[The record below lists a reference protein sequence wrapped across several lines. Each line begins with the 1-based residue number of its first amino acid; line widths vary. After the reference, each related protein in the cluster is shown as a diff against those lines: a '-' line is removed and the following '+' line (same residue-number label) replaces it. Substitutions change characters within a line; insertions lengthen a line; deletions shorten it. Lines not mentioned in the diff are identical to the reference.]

1 MVMSKSKLKRFIE
14 KYTLGG
20 EIKSVKW
27 SSDGKSLSTRFISGD
42 KSVVGSVLLD
52 KFSDIEPSDLGI
64 YNTPQFSAL
73 LGIMGDDVEFK
84 LTSSGDKFISIDMK
98 DTKFKTTAKYMLS
111 DLSVI
116 PTPPELRNLPSEFD
130 LDIKVDSNFINT
142 FIAGKGALADTES
155 FTIVTKNDKVELVIG
170 FSNVAS
176 NRVTIPVEVENY
188 VELEPIS
195 FNANIFANI
204 LNANKECQT
213 ASLKISKDGLSKI
226 NFNIDDYSSE
236 YYLVATQQVS

>member
-1 MVMSKSKLKRFIE
+1 MSKTKLKRFID
-14 KYTLGG
+14 KYSLGG

-27 SSDGKSLSTRFISGD
+27 TSNGNKLSTRFISGD
-42 KSVVGSVLLD
+42 KSVVGHVVLD
-52 KFSDIEPSDLGI
+52 KFDGIDPSDLGI

-73 LGIMGDDVEFK
+73 LGIMGDDIDFK
-84 LTSSGDKFISIDMK
+84 LTSSGDKFISVDME
-98 DTKFKTTAKYMLS
+98 DTKFKTKAKYMLS

-116 PTPPELRNLPSEFD
+116 PTPPELKNLPSEFD
-130 LDIKVDSNFINT
+130 LDIKVDANFINT

-155 FTIVTKNDKVELVIG
+155 FTIVTKNDRVDLVIG

-204 LNANKECQT
+204 LSANKECQT

-236 YYLVATQQVS
+236 YYLVASQQVN

>member
-1 MVMSKSKLKRFIE
+1 MNKSQLTNFIN

-20 EIKSVKW
+20 EIKSTKW
-27 SSDGKSLSTRFISGD
+27 VSNGDSLATRFISGD
-42 KSVVGSVLLD
+42 KSVVGHVVLD
-52 KFSDIEPSDLGI
+52 KFSGIDPSDLGI

-73 LGIMGDDVEFK
+73 LGIMGDDVDFK
-84 LTSSGDKFISIDMK
+84 LTSSGDKFISVDME
-98 DTKFKTTAKYMLS
+98 DTKFKTKAKYMLS

-116 PTPPELRNLPSEFD
+116 PTPPELKNLPSEFD

-155 FTIVTKNDKVELVIG
+155 FTIVTKNDRVDLVIG

-204 LNANKECQT
+204 LNANKECQK

-236 YYLVATQQVS
+236 YYLVASQQVN